1 MSKKNNNPSK
11 NRSAGRSN
19 KSQDNL
25 QNNLSGYKTY
35 AVAKLTMVA
44 HEVSSFALGMLPFT
58 LCVYSAI
65 FLVHTYDLP
74 LPPIA
79 FAMPLAVLLLFL
91 LKPQL
96 EKAAGQKRA
105 LSFFW
110 QYLDNAIE
118 KTADR
123 LLLVMPLCFVPIGVG
138 IVKDTSI
145 LLDAWFLLFLVIVP
159 HTILS
164 ISLTMILLKALDS
177 SKTSGLKKNQKKGG
191 AVKSNVAR
199 TNVARSNVAR
209 ARS

>member
-11 NRSAGRSN
+11 DRSSGRPN

-25 QNNLSGYKTY
+25 PRYKTY

-44 HEVSSFALGMLPFT
+44 REVSSFALGMLPFT

-79 FAMPLAVLLLFL
+79 FAMPMAVLLLFL

-96 EKAAGQKRA
+96 EKAAGQTQSA

-110 QYLDNAIE
+110 RYLDNAIE

-123 LLLVMPLCFVPIGVG
+123 LLFVMPLCFVPIGVG

-164 ISLTMILLKALDS
+164 ISLTMILLKALDA

-191 AVKSNVAR
+191 AVKRNVAR
-199 TNVARSNVAR
+199 TNVARTHVAR
-209 ARS
+209 AKG

>member
-1 MSKKNNNPSK
+1 MSKNNKRSK
-11 NRSAGRSN
+11 DRSSVGSR
-19 KSQDNL
+19 KSPDNF
-25 QNNLSGYKTY
+25 SRYRTY
-35 AVAKLTMVA
+35 AAKRLTIVA

-65 FLVHTYDLP
+65 FFVDAYELP

-79 FAMPLAVLLLFL
+79 FAMPLAVAMLFL
-91 LKPQL
+91 LKPRL
-96 EKAAGQKRA
+96 EKAAGEKKP

-123 LLLVMPLCFVPIGVG
+123 LLFVMPLCFVPIGVG

-159 HTILS
+159 HTILL
-164 ISLTMILLKALDS
+164 ISLTIILLKALDA
-177 SKTSGLKKNQKKGG
+177 KKNQKGKSHKGDG
-191 AVKSNVAR
+191 GVKR
-199 TNVARSNVAR
+199 TATRRIATKISAR
-209 ARS
+209 AKS